1 MDRANMDSPILSE
14 CIGKDFRVE
23 GYSTRR
29 SDTWALGVV
38 LVNMITGLCP
48 WGKATSDDI
57 RFCEYML
64 DSSYLE
70 RNLPVSRGVVR
81 ILSRV
86 FRINPRSRPTLEQ
99 LRESIVAVDSLF
111 PPARVPLRPESPYH
125 TETDAVHT
133 PELAVAE
140 GEGAD
145 SEVAEQS
152 PIGSTT
158 ASSSCSEE
166 DLDSICLSTA
176 GTSDGETTS
185 TDDSAPATPPDCC
198 PALVDQTVLVEGVDK
213 ALQSLTDAVGSEP
226 AERAAEL
233 SILERLDI
241 HAVE

>member
-1 MDRANMDSPILSE
+1 MDSPILSE

-111 PPARVPLRPESPYH
+111 PPARVPLRPESP
-125 TETDAVHT
+125 DAPGRYIPFFSFPSCAGV
-133 PELAVAE
+133 PC
-140 GEGAD
+140 G
-145 SEVAEQS
+145 S
-152 PIGSTT
+152 PCSVLSRMCRSLPSTICSISNPYACLSASARRNGIGLGFQVRRISTT
-158 ASSSCSEE
+158 
-166 DLDSICLSTA
+166 D
-176 GTSDGETTS
+176 
-185 TDDSAPATPPDCC
+185 
-198 PALVDQTVLVEGVDK
+198 
-213 ALQSLTDAVGSEP
+213 
-226 AERAAEL
+226 
-233 SILERLDI
+233 
-241 HAVE
+241 